1 MKARQLLVL
10 ALVVGVLGVSASLT
24 LEQSPFKLRPL
35 KTFYVVA
42 YFWGYVFYDETFNE
56 VPYIVVNRGDEV
68 VINLIPASV
77 IIRDPGLSAR
87 ERTYVEY
94 ENRTHRS
101 GVGEL
106 PPGDPRI
113 SLELVKAH
121 EEGYSDHGFFIEG
134 YNKGTYTCSRCG
146 GGHNVRNSLQ
156 QVLQE
161 ASAAIGTIRLVADK
175 PGSYTVYCIIYCG
188 YGHPYLKIENAFI
201 VL

>member
-1 MKARQLLVL
+1 MNRKQLLILVL
-10 ALVVGVLGVSASLT
+10 AAATLAGSAALT
-24 LEQSPFKLRPL
+24 LEPSPFKLRPL

-56 VPYIVVNRGDEV
+56 IPYMVVNRGDEV

-106 PPGDPRI
+106 PPRDPRI
-113 SLELVKAH
+113 TVELVKAH
-121 EEGYSDHGFFIEG
+121 EDGYSDHGFFIEG
-134 YNKGTYTCSRCG
+134 YNKGTYTCSKCG
-146 GGHNVRNSLQ
+146 GGHQVRNSLQ

-161 ASAAIGTIRLVADK
+161 ASAAMGVVRLVADK

-188 YGHPYLKIENAFI
+188 YGHPYLRVENAF
-201 VL
+201 VVV

>member
-1 MKARQLLVL
+1 MNRKQLLILVL
-10 ALVVGVLGVSASLT
+10 AAATLAGSAALT
-24 LEQSPFKLRPL
+24 LEPSPFKLRPL

-56 VPYIVVNRGDEV
+56 IPYMVVNRGDEV

-106 PPGDPRI
+106 PPRDPRI
-113 SLELVKAH
+113 TVELVKAH
-121 EEGYSDHGFFIEG
+121 EDGYSDHGFFIEG
-134 YNKGTYTCSRCG
+134 YNKGTYTCSKCG
-146 GGHNVRNSLQ
+146 GGHQVRNSLQ

-161 ASAAIGTIRLVADK
+161 ASAAMGVVRLVADK

-188 YGHPYLKIENAFI
+188 YGHTYLRVENAF
-201 VL
+201 VVV

>member
-77 IIRDPGLSAR
+77 
-87 ERTYVEY
+87 
-94 ENRTHRS
+94 
-101 GVGEL
+101 
-106 PPGDPRI
+106 
-113 SLELVKAH
+113 
-121 EEGYSDHGFFIEG
+121 
-134 YNKGTYTCSRCG
+134 
-146 GGHNVRNSLQ
+146 
-156 QVLQE
+156 
-161 ASAAIGTIRLVADK
+161 
-175 PGSYTVYCIIYCG
+175 
-188 YGHPYLKIENAFI
+188 
-201 VL
+201 